1 MDKNDHFY
9 LGTIS
14 RKFSFKGEVVLQLNP
29 DLESFPQDLKSVF
42 VEIGQKRIPFFIEF
56 TKQSKHN
63 SYRLKF
69 EDINTE
75 DDAQNLVS
83 RDVYVLRSEIDLDES
98 FRIED
103 LIGYV
108 AFDTNDEE
116 IGEITD
122 INTMTIQSIF
132 EIQTPQAK
140 VLVPVNEDWILD
152 IDEEHQE
159 ITLDLPDGLLE
170 LNA

>member
-1 MDKNDHFY
+1 MDKNEHFY

-14 RKFSFKGEVVLQLNP
+14 RKFSFKGEVVIQLNP
-29 DLESFPQDLKSVF
+29 DLEHFPQDLKSVF
-42 VEIGQKRIPFFIEF
+42 VEFEQKRIPFFIEF
-56 TKQSKHN
+56 TKQSKNN

-69 EDINTE
+69 EDVNTE
-75 DDAQNLVS
+75 DEAQNLVS
-83 RDVYVLRSEIDLDES
+83 REVYVLSSEIDLDDS
-98 FRIED
+98 FRLED

-116 IGEITD
+116 TD

-132 EIQTPQAK
+132 EIQTSDAK
-140 VLVPVNEDWILD
+140 VLVPVNDDWIMD
-152 IDEEHQE
+152 IDDDNQE
-159 ITLDLPDGLLE
+159 ITLDLPDGLLD